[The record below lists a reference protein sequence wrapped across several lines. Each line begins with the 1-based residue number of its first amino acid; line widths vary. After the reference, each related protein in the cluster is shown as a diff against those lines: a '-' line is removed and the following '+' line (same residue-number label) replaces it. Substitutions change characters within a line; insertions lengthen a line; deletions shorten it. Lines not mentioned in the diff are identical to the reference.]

1 MVENKIACVTDDS
14 VNCVKQLCRGMTGA
28 SYVTVFYGEDVS
40 EETANKVA
48 EMISAKVGG
57 GCEVAL
63 LYGGQPLYDY
73 IISVE

>member
-1 MVENKIACVTDDS
+1 
-14 VNCVKQLCRGMTGA
+14 MTGA

-40 EETANKVA
+40 EDTATAVA
-48 EMISAKVGG
+48 DMISEKVGG

-63 LYGGQPLYDY
+63 LSGGQPLYDY